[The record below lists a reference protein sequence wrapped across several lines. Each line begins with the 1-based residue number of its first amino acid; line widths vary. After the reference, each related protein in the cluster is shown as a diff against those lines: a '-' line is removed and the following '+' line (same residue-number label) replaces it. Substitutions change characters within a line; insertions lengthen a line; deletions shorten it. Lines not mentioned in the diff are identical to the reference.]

1 VSDIEIKGGDGC
13 GGSVVTLTVSD
24 ALQRQWR
31 REQDEQEA
39 AFQFVP
45 AEHVAH
51 VAHKTRADLRV
62 EAKVRY
68 DAIGR
73 FPWSAMTM
81 QRLGDHEA
89 MHTLRS
95 GCEISYRA
103 ACLAAYNTAKELAE
117 TASKE
122 MADDH

>member
-1 VSDIEIKGGDGC
+1 VSDIEINGGDGC

-24 ALQRQWR
+24 AFQRQWR

-51 VAHKTRADLRV
+51 LAHKTRADLRV

-68 DAIGR
+68 EAIGV
-73 FPWSAMTM
+73 FAWSAMTM
-81 QRLGDHEA
+81 QRLGECEA

-95 GCEISYRA
+95 GCEDSYRA
-103 ACLAAYNTAKELAE
+103 ACLAAYNAAKEM
-117 TASKE
+117 S
-122 MADDH
+122 DDR